1 MNLSRLKKH
10 LEKLKIGVTGA
21 AVVLILAILLVLLG
35 TMTAGGYKVITWEFI
50 SQPPREGM
58 TAGGIFPAVFGMVF
72 SVIIMLIAVVPVGVM
87 TAVFLHEYAKPD
99 HWFTKI
105 VRNAVNNL
113 AGVPSIVYG
122 LFGLGFFIQFVGRG
136 LDRSLGQELL
146 FGQPSILWASLTLAL
161 LNLPLI
167 IVATEES
174 LRAVPQAERAGAL
187 ALGATKWQ
195 TVRHVVL
202 LQALPGILTGTV
214 LTVARGAGEVAP
226 IMFTGAAYYLPYL
239 PKAPTDQF
247 MTLGYHIFVM
257 STQSPDVEATTPIA
271 MGATLVLLCLTI
283 ALNMVAVVIRSRTR
297 KALHRGR

>member
-1 MNLSRLKKH
+1 MKPRGLKGGLDKI
-10 LEKLKIGVTGA
+10 KIGLTGT
-21 AVVLILAILLVLLG
+21 AVILILAILLVILV
-35 TMTAGGYKVITWEFI
+35 TVVAGGYRSISWEFL

-58 TAGGIFPAVFGMVF
+58 TAGGIFPAIFGMVF
-72 SVIIMLIAVVPVGVM
+72 SVLIMLIAVVPVGVL
-87 TAVFLHEYAKPD
+87 TAVYLHEYARPV
-99 HWFTKI
+99 HWFTRM
-105 VRNAVNNL
+105 VRTAVTNL
-113 AGVPSIVYG
+113 AGVPSIVFG

-136 LDRSLGQELL
+136 LDHSLGKEML
-146 FGQPSILWASLTLAL
+146 FGQPCILWASLTLAL

-167 IVATEES
+167 IVATEEA

-202 LQALPGILTGTV
+202 PQALPGILTGTV
-214 LTVARGAGEVAP
+214 LTIARGAGEVAP

-247 MTLGYHIFVM
+247 MTLGYNIFVM
-257 STQSPDVEATTPIA
+257 STQSPDIEATVPIA

-297 KALHRGR
+297 RTLHRGR

>member
-1 MNLSRLKKH
+1 MKIRSLKTNIDRV
-10 LEKLKIGVTGA
+10 KIGLTGS
-21 AVVLILAILLVLLG
+21 AVLLILAILLVLLS
-35 TMTAGGYKVITWEFI
+35 TIVIGGSRVISWEFI

-58 TAGGIFPAVFGMVF
+58 TAGGIFPAIFGMVF
-72 SVIIMLIAVVPVGVM
+72 SMFLMLIAVVPVGVL
-87 TAVFLHEYAKPD
+87 TAVYLHEYAKLD
-99 HWFTKI
+99 HWFTRM
-105 VRNAVNNL
+105 VRTAVTNL
-113 AGVPSIVYG
+113 AGVPSIVFG

-136 LDRSLGQELL
+136 LDHSLGREML
-146 FGQPSILWASLTLAL
+146 FGQPCILWASLTLAL
-161 LNLPLI
+161 LNLPLV
-167 IVATEES
+167 IVATEEA
-174 LRAVPQAERAGAL
+174 LRAVPPAERAGAL

-202 LQALPGILTGTV
+202 PQALPGILTGTV
-214 LTVARGAGEVAP
+214 LTIARGAGEVAP

-257 STQSPDVEATTPIA
+257 STQSPDIEATIPIA
-271 MGATLVLLCLTI
+271 LGATMVLLCLTI

>member
-1 MNLSRLKKH
+1 MKLRGLKGGLDKI
-10 LEKLKIGVTGA
+10 KIGLTGT
-21 AVVLILAILLVLLG
+21 AVILILAILLVILV
-35 TMTAGGYKVITWEFI
+35 TVVAGGYRSISWEFL

-58 TAGGIFPAVFGMVF
+58 TAGGIFPAIFGMVF
-72 SVIIMLIAVVPVGVM
+72 SVLIMLIAVVPVGVL
-87 TAVFLHEYAKPD
+87 TAVYLHEYALPV
-99 HWFTKI
+99 HWFTRM
-105 VRNAVNNL
+105 VRTAVTNL
-113 AGVPSIVYG
+113 AGVPSIVLG

-136 LDRSLGQELL
+136 LDHSLGKEML
-146 FGQPSILWASLTLAL
+146 FGQPCILWASLTLAL

-167 IVATEES
+167 IVATEEA

-202 LQALPGILTGTV
+202 PQALPGILTGTV
-214 LTVARGAGEVAP
+214 LTIARGAGEVAP

-257 STQSPDVEATTPIA
+257 STQSPDIEATVPIA

-297 KALHRGR
+297 RTLHRGR